1 MAYENYEMAL
11 IGSFGEEVEKGIVKP
26 ENTDIQGN
34 NAQTKYNRYLTNITN
49 LKPREYQTSEFET
62 IGKKDIFEKAF
73 TIIVSI
79 FGDKCIPIALEY
91 FKHLVPSGA
100 KEALDGISLTIID
113 KRDGSEK
120 KIVEVPDFET
130 SSNIVTIVHEFVH
143 YYLNK
148 LAVDFNKK
156 RYYEEIIPI
165 LCEKIASQIVELHNQ
180 EKDFY
185 NKITEHR
192 LEGISW
198 HYNSN
203 LTSMNSLI
211 NEHEKLKRQASKD
224 MFARMQ
230 LLSFEQQMPFF
241 KTAKGISILKGY
253 YTNMADGYGIGF
265 LYSESLLLKF
275 LDDNHTFQLQLAKLT
290 EKDQSIQE
298 LLTYYGIHARNNEV
312 YDLAN
317 ERIEQIR
324 TFKKR

>member
-49 LKPREYQTSEFET
+49 LKPREYQTSEFEK

-113 KRDGSEK
+113 KRDGIET

-156 RYYEEIIPI
+156 RYYT
-165 LCEKIASQIVELHNQ
+165 C
-180 EKDFY
+180 
-185 NKITEHR
+185 
-192 LEGISW
+192 
-198 HYNSN
+198 
-203 LTSMNSLI
+203 
-211 NEHEKLKRQASKD
+211 
-224 MFARMQ
+224 
-230 LLSFEQQMPFF
+230 
-241 KTAKGISILKGY
+241 
-253 YTNMADGYGIGF
+253 
-265 LYSESLLLKF
+265 
-275 LDDNHTFQLQLAKLT
+275 
-290 EKDQSIQE
+290 
-298 LLTYYGIHARNNEV
+298 
-312 YDLAN
+312 
-317 ERIEQIR
+317 
-324 TFKKR
+324 